1 MIEKM
6 EPQTLAKVA
15 GLIEKTEETEKIKQ
29 LKNYLKKFVK
39 IKEKEAEKLKQELE
53 ALDLIKL
60 REEHIVK
67 IIDILPEDLSDLN
80 KIFNDT
86 SLDEEEANKILEV
99 VRKYK

>member
-1 MIEKM
+1 M